1 MSSPAPLIDAPR
13 RGPGRLVAVV
23 VVAVVVVAAA
33 IGIGVAVAGRDGAG
47 SGAGTVKVGVVGASD
62 PYWQTFVDAAADE
75 GITVDL
81 VDFSSYEQPNPALT
95 EGELDLNQFQH
106 IVYLAQYDVAADA
119 DLVPVGSTAIYPLP
133 LYSEKYTDV
142 GDFQSG
148 DTIAVPDDASNL
160 ARSLLVLQSNGLISL
175 KDGGDIFSG
184 VDDID
189 ESKSTVKVSTVAA
202 DLAATSL
209 PDFAGAIINNE
220 YATKAGLSADDV
232 VAQDDPSDPAA
243 LPYVNV
249 FAARADD
256 ADDPTLKKLVQ
267 IYQDTKA
274 VTDGVV
280 ENSGGTAVTVK
291 VPVADLQKSLDET
304 KELVEQNG

>member
-1 MSSPAPLIDAPR
+1 MSSATPLIDAPKK
-13 RGPGRLVAVV
+13 GPGRLIAII
-23 VVAVVVVAAA
+23 VVAVVVIAAA
-33 IGIGVAVAGRDGAG
+33 IGIGVAVAGRGG
-47 SGAGTVKVGVVGASD
+47 SGAAGETVRIGVVGASD
-62 PYWQTFVDAAADE
+62 PYWKTFTDAAAEE

-119 DLVPVGSTAIYPLP
+119 DLVPIGSTAIYPLP
-133 LYSEKYTDV
+133 LYSQRYTSVD
-142 GDFQSG
+142 DFQPG
-148 DTIAVPDDASNL
+148 DTVAVPDDASNL
-160 ARSLLVLQSNGLISL
+160 ARSLLVLQSNGLITL

-189 ESKSTVKVSTVAA
+189 ESKSTVKVTTVAA

-232 VAQDDPSDPAA
+232 IAQDDPSDPAA

-291 VPVADLQKSLDET
+291 VPVADLESSLDET